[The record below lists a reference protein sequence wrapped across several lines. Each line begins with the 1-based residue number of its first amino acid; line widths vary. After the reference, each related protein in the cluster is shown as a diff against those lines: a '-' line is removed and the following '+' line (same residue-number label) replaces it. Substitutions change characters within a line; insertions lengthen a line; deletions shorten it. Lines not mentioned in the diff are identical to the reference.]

1 MGPTVDAQRAGRA
14 ELVACETCGHARLD
28 EAGRVPG
35 QVLIAELRAAHALR
49 GGGVVDV
56 SSVRCLWSCSR
67 SCAVHLRAPG
77 KLGYVIGDLPAS
89 EVSAVALLDY
99 ADLYAASEEGRVP
112 FKQCPEP
119 LKGHFVCRIPPAASD
134 QYRGAPGTE
143 SEQPRSET
151 A

>member
-1 MGPTVDAQRAGRA
+1 MAAGRA
-14 ELVACETCGHARLD
+14 EIVACETCGHARPD

-35 QVLIAELRAAHALR
+35 QALIAALRAAQAER
-49 GGGVVDV
+49 GAGVVDV

-77 KLGYVIGDLPAS
+77 KLGYVIADLPAS
-89 EVSAVALLDY
+89 DVSAMALLDY
-99 ADLYAASEEGRVP
+99 ASLYAASEEGRVP

-119 LKGHFVCRIPPAASD
+119 LKGHFVCRIPPAPSD
-134 QYRGAPGTE
+134 QYSGAPGTE

>member
-1 MGPTVDAQRAGRA
+1 MAPGRA
-14 ELVACETCGHARLD
+14 QIVACQTCGHARPD

-35 QVLIAELRAAHALR
+35 QVLIAELLRAHALG

-77 KLGYVIGDLPAS
+77 KPGYVIGDLPAS
-89 EVSAVALLDY
+89 GVTARALLDY
-99 ADLYAASEEGRVP
+99 ASLYAASEEGRVP

-119 LKGHFVCRIPPAASD
+119 LKGHFVCRIPPAPASE
-134 QYRGAPGTE
+134 PE
-143 SEQPRSET
+143 PSRSET